1 VFVGYFFM
9 LNRKILSSFPTEC
22 EAQGK
27 GNLMTHK
34 QDSLPFLR
42 SKKTGMTYILSFILL
57 ILFISPA
64 FAQSVSI
71 DLGGEKTLS
80 TNVIQFFILLT
91 VLSIAPG
98 IVMMITC
105 FPFIITV
112 LSILRQALGV
122 PQTPPNMM
130 ITSLAI
136 FLTFYVMQP
145 VFEQSWE
152 QGITP
157 YIEGNITEDIAF
169 EKTVNPLREFMQ
181 NRVSLE
187 TSSFMQN
194 LATDKDIT
202 DKEMKLSILIPAYMI
217 TEIERAFKVGFLIFI
232 PFVII
237 DLVVAALL
245 MSLGM
250 MMLPPAS
257 LSLPIK
263 LAFFTLSNG
272 WSLLATTLVKSYT
285 G

>member
-1 VFVGYFFM
+1 MFLAMMFF
-9 LNRKILSSFPTEC
+9 
-22 EAQGK
+22 
-27 GNLMTHK
+27 
-34 QDSLPFLR
+34 
-42 SKKTGMTYILSFILL
+42 L
-57 ILFISPA
+57 ILFFLLADISPA
-64 FAQSVSI
+64 FSQSINI
-71 DLGGEKTLS
+71 DFGADKTLS
-80 TNVIQFFILLT
+80 TNVIQFFVLLT

-105 FPFIITV
+105 FPFIVTV
-112 LSILRQALGV
+112 LSILRQAMGV

-130 ITSLAI
+130 IMSLAM

-145 VFEQSWE
+145 VFEKSWE

-157 YIEGNITEDIAF
+157 YIEGSINEEIAF
-169 EKTVNPLREFMQ
+169 EKTVRPLREFMEQ
-181 NRVSLE
+181 RVSLE
-187 TSSFMQN
+187 TSQFMQN
-194 LATDKDIT
+194 LSSDKDLT
-202 DKEMKLSILIPAYMI
+202 NKEIPLSVLIPAYMI

-237 DLVVAALL
+237 DLVIAALL

-257 LSLPIK
+257 ISLPVK

>member
-1 VFVGYFFM
+1 M
-9 LNRKILSSFPTEC
+9 I
-22 EAQGK
+22 Q
-27 GNLMTHK
+27 K
-34 QDSLPFLR
+34 QDSLSFLLR
-42 SKKTGMTYILSFILL
+42 KKTGMTYILSVILL
-57 ILFISPA
+57 ILCVSPA
-64 FAQSVSI
+64 FAQSVNI
-71 DLGGEKTLS
+71 DFGGDKTLS

-105 FPFIITV
+105 FPFIVTV
-112 LSILRQALGV
+112 LSILRQAMGV

-130 ITSLAI
+130 IMSLAM

-145 VFEQSWE
+145 VFEKSWT

-157 YIEGNITEDIAF
+157 YIEGNITEEIAF
-169 EKTVNPLREFMQ
+169 EKTVRPLRDFMEQ
-181 NRVSLE
+181 RVSLE
-187 TSSFMQN
+187 TSQFMQN
-194 LATDKDIT
+194 LSSDKDLT
-202 DKEMKLSILIPAYMI
+202 NKEIPISVLIPAYMI

-237 DLVVAALL
+237 DLVIAALL

-257 LSLPIK
+257 ISLPVK